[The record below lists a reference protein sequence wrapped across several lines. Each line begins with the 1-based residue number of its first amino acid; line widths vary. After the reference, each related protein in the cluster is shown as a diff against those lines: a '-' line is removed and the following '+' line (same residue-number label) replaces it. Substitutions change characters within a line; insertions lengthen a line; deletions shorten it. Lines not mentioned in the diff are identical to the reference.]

1 MIDKTR
7 VNPMENQVS
16 NKNNVVISGVGLWT
30 PANTITNEELVDSY
44 NAWATQYNI
53 DHAAQ
58 IEADELSPKPLSS
71 AAFIEKASGIKS
83 RYVYA
88 KEGVLD
94 IKRMRPKLEP
104 RRDDELSHQAEM
116 AVAAAEKAL
125 LAANKTPADVD
136 MVIVAC
142 AYTERS
148 YPAIAIEVQAKLGIQ
163 GFGFDMLVA
172 CSAATFGLQRAH
184 DSVAAGSAKCVLV
197 INPELTSPQVN
208 YTDRDSHFIFGDVA
222 TAVVVETAAS
232 CQSEH
237 SFEVL
242 GTRCVTSY
250 SNNIRS
256 NFGYV
261 ARVTDEDPFATD
273 KLFHQN
279 GRKVFKEVC
288 PMAAE
293 HIESHLNDVGVQV
306 SQLRRW
312 WLHQANINMNL
323 LISKRLLG
331 RDATADEAP
340 VVLDTFANTASA
352 GSIIAFAKNHEDLKK
367 DDIGVICSFGAG
379 YSIGSLVLKKR

>member
-1 MIDKTR
+1 
-7 VNPMENQVS
+7 MENQVS

-44 NAWATQYNI
+44 NAWATKFNLEN
-53 DHAAQ
+53 DAQ
-58 IEADELSPKPLSS
+58 IAAEEIAAKPLSS

-83 RYVYA
+83 RYVYC
-88 KEGVLD
+88 KDGVLD
-94 IKRMRPKLEP
+94 INRMRPKLTP
-104 RRDDELSHQAEM
+104 RADDALSHQAEM
-116 AVAAAEKAL
+116 AVGAAEKAL
-125 LAANKTPADVD
+125 KAANKTAADVD

-148 YPAIAIEVQAKLGIQ
+148 YPAIAIEVQAQLGIQ

-222 TAVVVETAAS
+222 TAVVVESAAS

-237 SFEVL
+237 SFDVL

-293 HIESHLNDVGVQV
+293 HIETHLKDVGVEV
-306 SQLRRW
+306 SELRRW

-331 RDATADEAP
+331 RSATADEAP

-352 GSIIAFAKNHEDLKK
+352 GSIIAFAKNHTDLVK

>member
-1 MIDKTR
+1 
-7 VNPMENQVS
+7 MENQVS

-44 NAWATQYNI
+44 NAWATKYNL

-58 IEADELSPKPLSS
+58 IEAEEIPAKPLSS
-71 AAFIEKASGIKS
+71 AGFIEKASGIKS
-83 RYVYA
+83 RYVYC

-94 IKRMRPKLEP
+94 INRMRPKLAP
-104 RRDDELSHQAEM
+104 RADDELSHQAEM
-116 AVAAAEKAL
+116 AVAAAKKAMQS
-125 LAANKTPADVD
+125 ANKTAADVD

-148 YPAIAIEVQAKLGIQ
+148 YPAIAIEVQAELGIE

-222 TAVVVETAAS
+222 TAVIVEKTDT
-232 CQSEH
+232 CQSQH
-237 SFEVL
+237 SYDIL

-261 ARVTDEDPFATD
+261 ARVTDEDPFASD

-293 HIESHLNDVGVQV
+293 HIETHLNDVGVDV
-306 SQLRRW
+306 ANLRRW

-331 RDATADEAP
+331 RNATADEAP

-352 GSIIAFAKNHEDLKK
+352 GSIIAFAKNHEDLVK

-379 YSIGSLVLKKR
+379 YSIGSLVLQKR